1 MKEKCI
7 AVILMICMCVTGCG
21 LGTLKKDSEEKETS
35 FSNIYELD
43 DEQVYVWKDK
53 GYGDITKD
61 LAKDKA
67 GRDAFFKAPLG
78 TISFA
83 GKEEENDTQI
93 PRIVWF
99 EEDGDKHIPTVTD
112 KDAILF
118 LSKDTVPEEIVFER
132 FADNGYSIG
141 VAGMQADKGGHFY
154 IPYTELGEDTYRYHI
169 DPQSDA
175 AALMAFEGIDRLFLD
190 KVGEERVT
198 EDNVSDGGVVE
209 GLNKRKAYGC
219 QFYTGTYYQDYQL
232 SANVRTFTSMERF
245 VSFDYEFLHANCI
258 RLQIPEYFKSGYYLV
273 LGKGLIRYVSSEDE
287 GVYNGQAT
295 DDAIDWNDPII
306 LYDESGICIYDP
318 SSGIGMDEEMTEDS
332 DEGVEDEEIT
342 DEVITDK
349 KIAGGKTTAYQGIM
363 EAGENSGRKNWKIF
377 GKPLSFT
384 PSNPI
389 YVLKDKEIWK

>member
-21 LGTLKKDSEEKETS
+21 LGTLKKDGEEKETS
-35 FSNIYELD
+35 FSNTYELD

-67 GRDAFFKAPLG
+67 GRDAFFKAPSG

-83 GKEEENDTQI
+83 GKEVENDTQI

-99 EEDGDKHIPTVTD
+99 EEDGDKSIPTVTD

-118 LSKDTVPEEIVFER
+118 LSKDHVPEEIVFER

-190 KVGEERVT
+190 KVGEEQVT

-209 GLNKRKAYGC
+209 GLNKRKAYEC

-273 LGKGLIRYVSSEDE
+273 HGKGLIRYVSPEDE
-287 GVYNGQAT
+287 GVYNGKET

-318 SSGIGMDEEMTEDS
+318 GSGIGVDEEMTEDF

-342 DEVITDK
+342 DIEK
-349 KIAGGKTTAYQGIM
+349 FL
-363 EAGENSGRKNWKIF
+363 EN
-377 GKPLSFT
+377 P
-384 PSNPI
+384 
-389 YVLKDKEIWK
+389 